1 MQNEA
6 PFLKKEGMTTN
17 RCRHSLELF
26 QRKDWR
32 TYILMLSID
41 PRIAQL
47 FLPTCESKGFT
58 PTLHFG
64 LSLVYL
70 AAIMVA
76 VYGNI
81 FAVFLN
87 DFILAV
93 YADAFNLVAGVFI
106 SGYAVN
112 TEAVQ
117 TEFFNFRRKFFR
129 HSLHDTVGDGAVG
142 KSPGEDSGKF
152 ITGKGAVALEL
163 TIWEPFQQ
171 TFFCQ
176 ILNIGIGPV
185 ILWNIREE
193 ERACFLCFRTLLAC
207 QCLQFRRFPMQ
218 GAHIFPA
225 SAV

>member
-1 MQNEA
+1 MEDRSAFHSQ
-6 PFLKKEGMTTN
+6 FLRISNSKD
-17 RCRHSLELF
+17 LEP
-26 QRKDWR
+26 KDR
-32 TYILMLSID
+32 E
-41 PRIAQL
+41 P
-47 FLPTCESKGFT
+47 GFT
-58 PTLHFG
+58 G
-64 LSLVYL
+64 SSLVYL

-163 TIWEPFQQ
+163 TIRETFQQ
-171 TFFCQ
+171 TLFCQ
-176 ILNIGIGPV
+176 ILHVGISPV
-185 ILWNIREE
+185 ILRDIREE
-193 ERACFLCFRTLLAC
+193 ERACFLCFRTLLAY
-207 QCLQFRRFPMQ
+207 QCLLFRRFPIQ

-225 SAV
+225 SAVWHG

>member
-1 MQNEA
+1 
-6 PFLKKEGMTTN
+6 
-17 RCRHSLELF
+17 
-26 QRKDWR
+26 
-32 TYILMLSID
+32 
-41 PRIAQL
+41 
-47 FLPTCESKGFT
+47 
-58 PTLHFG
+58 
-64 LSLVYL
+64 
-70 AAIMVA
+70 MVA

-81 FAVFLN
+81 LAVFLN

-117 TEFFNFRRKFFR
+117 AEFFDFRREFFR

-163 TIWEPFQQ
+163 TIRETFQQ
-171 TFFCQ
+171 TLFRQ
-176 ILNIGIGPV
+176 VLNIGISPV
-185 ILWNIREE
+185 ILRDIREE
-193 ERACFLCFRTLLAC
+193 ERACFLYFRTLLAY
-207 QCLQFRRFPMQ
+207 QCLQFRRFPIQ

-225 SAV
+225 SAVWHG

>member
-1 MQNEA
+1 
-6 PFLKKEGMTTN
+6 
-17 RCRHSLELF
+17 
-26 QRKDWR
+26 
-32 TYILMLSID
+32 MLSID

-64 LSLVYL
+64 SSLVYL
-70 AAIMVA
+70 TTIMVA
-76 VYGNI
+76 VHGNI
-81 FAVFLN
+81 LAVFLN

-117 TEFFNFRRKFFR
+117 AEFFDFRREFFR

-142 KSPGEDSGKF
+142 KGTGEDGSKF

-171 TFFCQ
+171 PLFSQ
-176 ILNIGIGPV
+176 ILHVGIGPV
-185 ILWNIREE
+185 ILRDIREE
-193 ERACFLCFRTLLAC
+193 ERTGFLRFRSLLAY

-225 SAV
+225 SAVWHG

>member
-1 MQNEA
+1 MEDRSAFHSQ
-6 PFLKKEGMTTN
+6 FLRISNSKD
-17 RCRHSLELF
+17 LEP
-26 QRKDWR
+26 KDR
-32 TYILMLSID
+32 E
-41 PRIAQL
+41 P
-47 FLPTCESKGFT
+47 GFT
-58 PTLHFG
+58 G
-64 LSLVYL
+64 SSLVYL

-81 FAVFLN
+81 LAVFLN

-93 YADAFNLVAGVFI
+93 YADAFNLVAGAFI

-163 TIWEPFQQ
+163 TIRETFKQ
-171 TFFCQ
+171 TLFRQ
-176 ILNIGIGPV
+176 VLNIGISPV
-185 ILWNIREE
+185 ILRDIREE
-193 ERACFLCFRTLLAC
+193 ERACFLRFRSLLAY
-207 QCLQFRRFPMQ
+207 QCLQSRRFPIQ
-218 GAHIFPA
+218 RAHIFPA

>member
-1 MQNEA
+1 
-6 PFLKKEGMTTN
+6 MTTN
-17 RCRHSLELF
+17 RCRHSLEPF
-26 QRKDWR
+26 QRKDWQ
-32 TYILMLSID
+32 TSILMLSID

-47 FLPTCESKGFT
+47 FLLTCESKGFT

-64 LSLVYL
+64 SSLFYL
-70 AAIMVA
+70 AAIMVT

-81 FAVFLN
+81 LAVFLN

-117 TEFFNFRRKFFR
+117 AEFFDFRRKFFR

-163 TIWEPFQQ
+163 TIRETFKQ
-171 TFFCQ
+171 TLFRQ
-176 ILNIGIGPV
+176 VLNIGISPV
-185 ILWNIREE
+185 IIRDIREE
-193 ERACFLCFRTLLAC
+193 ERACFLRFRSLLAY
-207 QCLQFRRFPMQ
+207 QCLQFRLFPLQ

-225 SAV
+225 SAVWHG

>member
-1 MQNEA
+1 M
-6 PFLKKEGMTTN
+6 KKEGMTTN
-17 RCRHSLELF
+17 RCHHSLEPF

-32 TYILMLSID
+32 TDLLMLSID

-64 LSLVYL
+64 SSLVYL
-70 AAIMVA
+70 TTIVVA

-81 FAVFLN
+81 LAVFLN
-87 DFILAV
+87 DFSLAV

-117 TEFFNFRRKFFR
+117 AEFFDFRREFFR

-142 KSPGEDSGKF
+142 KGTGEDGSKF

-171 TFFCQ
+171 PLFSQ
-176 ILNIGIGPV
+176 ILHVGIGPV
-185 ILWNIREE
+185 ILRDIREE
-193 ERACFLCFRTLLAC
+193 ERTGFLRFRSLLAY

-225 SAV
+225 SAVWHG

>member
-1 MQNEA
+1 MEDRSAFHSQ
-6 PFLKKEGMTTN
+6 FLRISNSKD
-17 RCRHSLELF
+17 LEP
-26 QRKDWR
+26 KDR
-32 TYILMLSID
+32 E
-41 PRIAQL
+41 P
-47 FLPTCESKGFT
+47 GFT
-58 PTLHFG
+58 G
-64 LSLVYL
+64 SSLVYL
-70 AAIMVA
+70 TTIMVA

-87 DFILAV
+87 DFVFAV
-93 YADAFNLVAGVFI
+93 YADTFNLVAGVFI

-163 TIWEPFQQ
+163 TIRETFKQ
-171 TFFCQ
+171 TLFRQ
-176 ILNIGIGPV
+176 VLNIGISPV
-185 ILWNIREE
+185 IIRGIREE
-193 ERACFLCFRTLLAC
+193 ERACFLRFRSLLAY
-207 QCLQFRRFPMQ
+207 QCLQSRRFPIQ